1 MRAIVYVRMFSDK
14 GACSSR
20 HFYEALKNEKLIM
33 AFLIYGERNK
43 SIRTTQTPYKI
54 LLKQTKKAM
63 TSFHL
68 D

>member
-1 MRAIVYVRMFSDK
+1 MRGIVYVRMFSDK

-54 LLKQTKKAM
+54 CIETNYKNYKKR
-63 TSFHL
+63 
-68 D
+68 